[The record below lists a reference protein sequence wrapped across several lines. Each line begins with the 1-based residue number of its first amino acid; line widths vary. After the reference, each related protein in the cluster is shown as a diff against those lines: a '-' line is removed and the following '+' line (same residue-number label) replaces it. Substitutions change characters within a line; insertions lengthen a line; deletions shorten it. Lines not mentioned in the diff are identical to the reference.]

1 MKQYHDTVA
10 QLRLWRRYVDE
21 INDDDDDD
29 DGLNGEMNR

>member
-29 DGLNGEMNR
+29 GLNGEINR